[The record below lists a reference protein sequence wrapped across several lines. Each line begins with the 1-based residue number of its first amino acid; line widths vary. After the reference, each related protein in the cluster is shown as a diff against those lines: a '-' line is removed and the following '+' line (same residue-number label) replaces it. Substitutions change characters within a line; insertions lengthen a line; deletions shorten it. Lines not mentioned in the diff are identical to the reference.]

1 MKKWCNSPARHAPRQ
16 KREKGDIKLYWGGFS
31 IIDFFTS
38 LYSVFLWLICA
49 LAHDII
55 ELFKVAAHLKAHVWI
70 CIWKWLQFKAFI
82 NRVACCNFYILSEVS
97 GAETNQMFLLTD
109 FHPVKDMCC
118 LWFWYKAAK
127 KESTV
132 LCCGFRVSWTQS
144 ITSTP
149 PPHMVMHA
157 HTHSHTHQTHF
168 LPPSKPSYRD
178 FLL

>member
-1 MKKWCNSPARHAPRQ
+1 MKKWCNSAARHAPRQ

-82 NRVACCNFYILSEVS
+82 NRVACCNFFSFFFILSEVS
-97 GAETNQMFLLTD
+97 GAETNQMFLWTD

-118 LWFWYKAAK
+118 LWFWYRAAK
-127 KESTV
+127 KESV
-132 LCCGFRVSWTQS
+132 LWFQS
-144 ITSTP
+144 QLDPQYYIHTSST
-149 PPHMVMHA
+149 HGHA
-157 HTHSHTHQTHF
+157 RTHTQTHF
-168 LPPSKPSYRD
+168 LPPSRASYRD